1 MPWLLRMAT
10 HIYPI
15 DPSPKV
21 RMTRKDTWRNS
32 EVRPA
37 VQRWRAFQNRVQ
49 ELGITVR
56 DGDHITF
63 RISMPESWSAKK
75 KAAHIGTPHR
85 SKPDLDNLLGGL
97 FDAALLSQKGGDQ
110 HIAEVGRLRKIW
122 SDVGRVEI
130 WRDTEK
136 ESPIG

>member
-1 MPWLLRMAT
+1 MRRPGGSVLPHPVRSVSSSPRAEGSSYFYGKKRPWVKPYPGPGGGAMPWLLRMAT

-63 RISMPESWSAKK
+63 RISMP
-75 KAAHIGTPHR
+75 
-85 SKPDLDNLLGGL
+85 
-97 FDAALLSQKGGDQ
+97 
-110 HIAEVGRLRKIW
+110 
-122 SDVGRVEI
+122 
-130 WRDTEK
+130 
-136 ESPIG
+136 